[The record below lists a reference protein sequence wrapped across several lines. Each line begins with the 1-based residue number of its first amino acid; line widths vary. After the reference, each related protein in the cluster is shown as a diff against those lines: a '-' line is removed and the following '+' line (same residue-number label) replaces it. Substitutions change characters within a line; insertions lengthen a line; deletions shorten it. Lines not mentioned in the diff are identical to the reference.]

1 MVEAIT
7 NKIGK
12 APVTAVNFS
21 DNDLRRPGGPA
32 SGRNQQMMLT
42 VITKMA
48 KSKSPG
54 KTPAKNKRPM
64 DCSVKIAK
72 ITKPVDGGIKIPKVP
87 PAATTP
93 VDKRG
98 SYP

>member
-1 MVEAIT
+1 MPPMVEAIT

-54 KTPAKNKRPM
+54 KTPAHPH
-64 DCSVKIAK
+64 VIE
-72 ITKPVDGGIKIPKVP
+72 PVAELDTEVDLA
-87 PAATTP
+87 PA
-93 VDKRG
+93 
-98 SYP
+98 